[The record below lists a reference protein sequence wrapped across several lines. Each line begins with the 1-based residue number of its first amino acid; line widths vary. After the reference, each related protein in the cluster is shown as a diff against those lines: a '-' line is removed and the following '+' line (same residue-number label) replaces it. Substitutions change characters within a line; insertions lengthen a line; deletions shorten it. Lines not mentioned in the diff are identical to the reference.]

1 MSQHAAIMHAY
12 RPQFARLAVHQP
24 TVVGNEDLSVTA
36 QGTDSQNTASIRDG
50 SRWRISLPLFT
61 ILLLGLLAL
70 VVLAYVQPALTQLLL
85 PLVIAGAAALA
96 VTWRWPLVPLGLM
109 LAFIPLYDGIV
120 RYLTHV
126 LEWPAVWLQA
136 LSLWKE
142 GGLLVLF
149 AVVAIQHWTGRRR
162 IVWRLYAFDLWL
174 VALLLLSMLY
184 VVIAARP
191 GIGIYGLRNY
201 LVPLAFFFLARLM
214 VYSRRDLTRLLVVLL
229 AVGAGVAAFG
239 IYQARALDFA
249 AMVSLGYIDERGTVP
264 YAFRTALRDGFP
276 IPRAVSTTTGPN
288 QFAVYLNFLILVC
301 LFGIV
306 YRRKTVQRLVL
317 GGLAALYVITLLL
330 TLSRGGLLMLIVSLM
345 AWGVLLVEHHGV
357 RRTWQEL
364 TQNRLLLAGL
374 VALVV
379 LGAVGVVASGF
390 ATRVVRGLTGRDPS
404 ADAHQSSMEYSLV
417 FMAENPLGIGLGMV
431 GERALQFAAEANVE
445 HTESTFFQIGM
456 ELGLFGMGLL
466 LVTLMSLLFTFWRM
480 RRGMCSRG
488 DPYGRAVVEV
498 ALILWA
504 GAMADFVFTPLLQ
517 NLLAAGYLWWAAG
530 VAFNQDAYYD
540 ATVPSPAG
548 MVSTSDG
555 A

>member
-1 MSQHAAIMHAY
+1 M
-12 RPQFARLAVHQP
+12 
-24 TVVGNEDLSVTA
+24 TA
-36 QGTDSQNTASIRDG
+36 QSTDSSKISSLRDAPQ
-50 SRWRISLPLFT
+50 WRLSLPLFT
-61 ILLLGLLAL
+61 VLLLGLLAL
-70 VVLAYVQPALTQLLL
+70 VLFAYAQPALARILV
-85 PLVIAGAAALA
+85 PALVIGVVALA

-126 LEWPAVWLQA
+126 LELPATWLQL

-142 GGLLVLF
+142 GGLALLFGVVL
-149 AVVAIQHWTGRRR
+149 IQHWTRRRR

-174 VALLLLSMLY
+174 AALLLLSLLY
-184 VVIAARP
+184 IAIAARP
-191 GIGIYGLRNY
+191 GIGVYGLRNY

-214 VYSRRDLTRLLVVLL
+214 VTSRRDLVRLLALL
-229 AVGAGVAAFG
+229 LTVGAGVAAFG
-239 IYQARALDFA
+239 IYQARVLDFT
-249 AMVSLGYIDERGTVP
+249 AMVGLGYVDETGTVP
-264 YAFRTALRDGFP
+264 HAFRTALRDGFP

-301 LFGIV
+301 LFGIF
-306 YRRKTVQRLVL
+306 YGRKIVPRLVL
-317 GGLAALYVITLLL
+317 GGLAALYVATLLL

-345 AWGVLLVEHHGV
+345 AWAVLLVEHHGV

-379 LGAVGVVASGF
+379 LGVAGVVASGF

-404 ADAHQSSMEYSLV
+404 ADAHQSSMVYSLD

-445 HTESTFFQIGM
+445 HTESTLFQVGM

-466 LVTLMSLLFTFWRM
+466 LVALTSLLLTFWRM
-480 RRGMCSRG
+480 RCGMRSRG
-488 DPYGRAVVEV
+488 DLFGRAVVEL
-498 ALILWA
+498 ALVFWF

-517 NLLAAGYLWWAAG
+517 NLLAAGYLWWVAG
-530 VAFNQDAYYD
+530 VAFNQDAY
-540 ATVPSPAG
+540 AG
-548 MVSTSDG
+548 EADRVTR
-555 A
+555 